1 MDMGDF
7 MTKAFLTFAAA
18 LALAVPAAAQEA
30 NVRLVTMTG
39 TGVVQAEPN
48 RAWVSVGIEA
58 RAATTA
64 PARQQ
69 AASTMKAIQKRLAAL
84 GIPEAD
90 IRTSQFNVMQDWV
103 SVQGQRTRRGFV
115 VSNHVE
121 IKVDDIGKL
130 PAVIDESIAAGAT
143 NIHGVR
149 WDMANR
155 EALERQALQRAY
167 ADARA
172 RAEVIAAASGSRLG
186 DVFAAEEARFGAI
199 RPRAYVGNAAGVVTE
214 SYSTVAT
221 SNISPGQID
230 ISATITV
237 SFRLER

>member
-7 MTKAFLTFAAA
+7 MTKGFLMLAAA
-18 LALAVPAAAQEA
+18 LAFAAPAAAQDA

-39 TGVVQAEPN
+39 TGTVQVEPN

-69 AASTMKAIQKRLAAL
+69 AASTMKAIQKRLSDL
-84 GIPEAD
+84 GIPEAA
-90 IRTSQFNVMQDWV
+90 IRTSQFNVMQDWM

-121 IKVDDIGKL
+121 IKVDDISKL
-130 PAVIDESIAAGAT
+130 PAVIDEAIAAGAT

-149 WDMANR
+149 WDQADR
-155 EALERQALQRAY
+155 EMLERQALERAY

-172 RAEVIAAASGSRLG
+172 RAQVIANASGSRLG
-186 DVFAAEEARFGAI
+186 DVFAAEEARAGAI
-199 RPRAYVGNAAGVVTE
+199 RPRAYTGNAVGAVSE
-214 SYSTVAT
+214 SLAFAD
-221 SNISPGQID
+221 SNISPGQMEIK
-230 ISATITV
+230 ATVTV

>member
-7 MTKAFLTFAAA
+7 MTKGFLTLAAA
-18 LALAVPAAAQEA
+18 LALAVPAAAQDA

-39 TGVVQAEPN
+39 TGTVQAEPN

-69 AASTMKAIQKRLAAL
+69 AASTMKAIQKRLNAL
-84 GIPEAD
+84 GIPDAA
-90 IRTSQFNVMQDWV
+90 IRTSQFNVMQDWTV
-103 SVQGQRTRRGFV
+103 VQGQRTRRGFL

-121 IKVDDIGKL
+121 IKVDDITKL
-130 PAVIDESIAAGAT
+130 PAVIDEAIAAGAT

-149 WDMANR
+149 WDQSDR
-155 EALERQALQRAY
+155 ETLERQALQLAY

-172 RAEVIAAASGSRLG
+172 RADVIARASGSRLG
-186 DVFAAEEARFGAI
+186 DVFAAQEARAGAI
-199 RPRAYVGNAAGVVTE
+199 RPMAVVGNLASVSESAAFADT
-214 SYSTVAT
+214 
-221 SNISPGQID
+221 NISPGEMAIR
-230 ISATITV
+230 ATVTV